1 MKTDNT
7 KTMPNT
13 KTTTGNKTT
22 EEGYRMPGNK
32 TADKWTSPAQTEFHC
47 FFVDQLKDIY
57 WAEKHLKKG
66 LKKMSKAATSPKLR
80 DAFEK
85 HYNEGDKQ
93 IAELETI
100 FGLMG
105 EKPET
110 KRCEAMA
117 GLLEEADGM
126 ISDTQ
131 KNSFV
136 RDAGLILAAQK
147 VEHYEIATTA
157 RCVRWRPTCPRRKSA
172 RCWKPSWQARR
183 RPTNCSRESPKNSST
198 NAQRWNNAT
207 ASDDEKEDLCG
218 VLFFYTVGL
227 L

>member
-7 KTMPNT
+7 KTTN
-13 KTTTGNKTT
+13 
-22 EEGYRMPGNK
+22 NK
-32 TADKWTSPAQTEFHC
+32 TADNGYKTMSNGKTTGSGQRTAGTTRSTTEGEFHN
-47 FFVDQLKDIY
+47 FFVEQLKDIY

-66 LKKMSKAATSPKLR
+66 LKKMSRAATSPKLR

-131 KNSFV
+131 RNSFV

-147 VEHYEIATTA
+147 VEHYEIATYGTLNA
-157 RCVRWRPTCPRRKSA
+157 LAAYLPEKKVKKMIETILNGEKKTDEMLTCIA
-172 RCWKPSWQARR
+172 EEFVNECAAV
-183 RPTNCSRESPKNSST
+183 E
-198 NAQRWNNAT
+198 
-207 ASDDEKEDLCG
+207 
-218 VLFFYTVGL
+218 
-227 L
+227 

>member
-7 KTMPNT
+7 KTTNS
-13 KTTTGNKTT
+13 
-22 EEGYRMPGNK
+22 K
-32 TADKWTSPAQTEFHC
+32 TADNGYKTTPNGKPPGSGQRTAGTTRSTTEGEFHNV
-47 FFVDQLKDIY
+47 FVEQLKDIY

-147 VEHYEIATTA
+147 VEHYEIATYGTLRA
-157 RCVRWRPTCPRRKSA
+157 LAAYLPEKKIRKMLETILA
-172 RCWKPSWQARR
+172 GEKK
-183 RPTNCSRESPKNSST
+183 T
-198 NAQRWNNAT
+198 
-207 ASDDEKEDLCG
+207 DE
-218 VLFFYTVGL
+218 L
-227 L
+227 LTRIAEEFVNECAAVE